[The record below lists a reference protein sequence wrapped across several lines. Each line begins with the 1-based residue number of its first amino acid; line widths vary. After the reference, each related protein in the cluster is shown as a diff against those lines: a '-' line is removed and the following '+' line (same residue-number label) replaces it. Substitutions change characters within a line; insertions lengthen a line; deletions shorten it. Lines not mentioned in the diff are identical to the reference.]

1 MSKSWSV
8 IDCDVVIIVAR
19 LYALA
24 DRYKPARGI
33 YRDTVRGPF
42 QLTYIIK
49 WSSIEQ
55 SLLWSVN

>member
-1 MSKSWSV
+1 M

-19 LYALA
+19 LYAW
-24 DRYKPARGI
+24 RVVTGEG

-49 WSSIEQ
+49 WSIELT
-55 SLLWSVN
+55 LLGSVN